1 MRFRKNEI
9 RTDEKWLEVHSLVNF
24 TLTDGPGRDK
34 SLRMDKQTLEAQID
48 LAAARY
54 AHSKEPVVRYQIEQL
69 AHRLAEFKHLAT
81 VENALARSRSEN
93 MRTPEVVRALYEL
106 GKILTDQWPIEQISR
121 ALNNNKEDHVWQLA
135 NAALNALRVYVT
147 R

>member
-1 MRFRKNEI
+1 MAP
-9 RTDEKWLEVHSLVNF
+9 S
-24 TLTDGPGRDK
+24 RDK
-34 SLRMDKQTLEAQID
+34 SLRMDKQTLEAQMD
-48 LAAARY
+48 LAATRY
-54 AHSKEPVVRYQIEQL
+54 AQSKEPALRYQIEQM
-69 AHRLAEFKHLAT
+69 AQRLAEFRHFAT

-93 MRTPEVVRALYEL
+93 MRTPEVIRALYEL

-135 NAALNALRVYVT
+135 NAALNALRVYVM

>member
-1 MRFRKNEI
+1 M
-9 RTDEKWLEVHSLVNF
+9 TS
-24 TLTDGPGRDK
+24 GRDK

-54 AHSKEPVVRYQIEQL
+54 AQSKDPAVRYHIEHM

-81 VENALARSRSEN
+81 VETALARSRSEN
-93 MRTPEVVRALYEL
+93 MRTPEVIRALYEL

-121 ALNNNKEDHVWQLA
+121 ALNNNNADHRWQLA
-135 NAALNALRVYVT
+135 NAALNAIRVYVT

>member
-1 MRFRKNEI
+1 M
-9 RTDEKWLEVHSLVNF
+9 TS
-24 TLTDGPGRDK
+24 GRDK

-54 AHSKEPVVRYQIEQL
+54 AQSKDPAVRYHIEHM

-81 VENALARSRSEN
+81 VEKALARSRSEN
-93 MRTPEVVRALYEL
+93 MRTPEVIRALYEL
-106 GKILTDQWPIEQISR
+106 GKILTDQWPIEQISK
-121 ALNNNKEDHVWQLA
+121 ALNTSKEDYRWQLTE
-135 NAALNALRVYVT
+135 AALNAIRVYVT

>member
-1 MRFRKNEI
+1 M
-9 RTDEKWLEVHSLVNF
+9 RTDEKWSEVHSLVNF
-24 TLTDGPGRDK
+24 TLTDGARRDK
-34 SLRMDKQTLEAQID
+34 SLHMDKQTLEAQID

-54 AHSKEPVVRYQIEQL
+54 AQSKDPAVRYQIEHM

-81 VENALARSRSEN
+81 VEKALAQSRSEN
-93 MRTPEVVRALYEL
+93 MRTPEVIRPLYEL

-121 ALNNNKEDHVWQLA
+121 ALNGTKEDHRWQLA